1 MVKMEYQDRMIVL
14 DTDILIDF
22 LKGRELAVNI
32 IRGFLES
39 RVRLATTVINIFE
52 LSWGAYRVGRLR
64 DVEELCDILEILN
77 LTLREALK
85 AGEEIA
91 YLYSIGQPIDIR
103 DLLIGVIA
111 RENGYTILTGNTK
124 HLNKIR
130 GLKVI
135 PYYRGSGL

>member
-1 MVKMEYQDRMIVL
+1 MGYQDRMIVL

-22 LKGRELAVNI
+22 LKGRELAVDI

-52 LSWGAYRVGRLR
+52 LSWEAYRVGRLS
-64 DVEELCDILEILN
+64 DAEELCDILEILN

-111 RENGYTILTGNTK
+111 RENGYSILTGNTK

-135 PYYRGSGL
+135 PYHMGSGS

>member
-1 MVKMEYQDRMIVL
+1 
-14 DTDILIDF
+14 
-22 LKGRELAVNI
+22 
-32 IRGFLES
+32 
-39 RVRLATTVINIFE
+39 
-52 LSWGAYRVGRLR
+52 LR

-111 RENGYTILTGNTK
+111 RENG
-124 HLNKIR
+124 
-130 GLKVI
+130 
-135 PYYRGSGL
+135 

>member
-1 MVKMEYQDRMIVL
+1 MEYQDRMIVL

-39 RVRLATTVINIFE
+39 RVHLATTVINIFE

-85 AGEEIA
+85 AG
-91 YLYSIGQPIDIR
+91 
-103 DLLIGVIA
+103 
-111 RENGYTILTGNTK
+111 
-124 HLNKIR
+124 
-130 GLKVI
+130 
-135 PYYRGSGL
+135 

>member
-1 MVKMEYQDRMIVL
+1 MGYQDRMIVL

-22 LKGRELAVNI
+22 LKGRELAVDI

-64 DVEELCDILEILN
+64 DAEELCDILEILN

-111 RENGYTILTGNTK
+111 RENGYSILTGNTK

-135 PYYRGSGL
+135 PYHRGSGS

>member
-1 MVKMEYQDRMIVL
+1 M
-14 DTDILIDF
+14 
-22 LKGRELAVNI
+22 
-32 IRGFLES
+32 
-39 RVRLATTVINIFE
+39 
-52 LSWGAYRVGRLR
+52 R

-77 LTLREALK
+77 PTLREALK

-111 RENGYTILTGNTK
+111 RENGYSILTGNTK

-130 GLKVI
+130 ELKVI
-135 PYYRGSGL
+135 PY

>member
-1 MVKMEYQDRMIVL
+1 MGYQDRMIVL

-22 LKGRELAVNI
+22 LKGRELAVDI

-111 RENGYTILTGNTK
+111 RENGYSILTGNTK

-135 PYYRGSGL
+135 SYHRGSSS

>member
-1 MVKMEYQDRMIVL
+1 MGYQDRMIVL

-22 LKGRELAVNI
+22 LKGRELAVDI

-111 RENGYTILTGNTK
+111 RENGYSILTGNTK

-135 PYYRGSGL
+135 PYHRDSSS